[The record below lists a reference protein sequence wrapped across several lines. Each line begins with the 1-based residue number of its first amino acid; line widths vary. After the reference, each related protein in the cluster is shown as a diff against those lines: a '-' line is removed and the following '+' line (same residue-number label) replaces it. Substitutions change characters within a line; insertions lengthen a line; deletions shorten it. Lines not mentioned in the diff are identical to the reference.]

1 MKKLIILTLLS
12 VFLIGCNHVEIE
24 KITDSSKTTVAEMEQ
39 VKADT
44 TLYKVI
50 VEENSISVFNKD
62 TNIKEYKVEDFRNS
76 LSFLGFVT
84 VVLLIILFIIF
95 IFNLLN

>member
-1 MKKLIILTLLS
+1 MKKLIILMLLS

-50 VEENSISVFNKD
+50 VEKNSISVFNKD
-62 TNIKEYKVEDFRNS
+62 TNIKEYKVEDFRNV
-76 LSFLGFVT
+76 LSFLGFVIIG
-84 VVLLIILFIIF
+84 LLIILLIISL
-95 IFNLLN
+95 FNSSN